1 MQYNTLNVKLS
12 NWQLNKLKS
21 GIRNGTQ
28 VTLNFLANV
37 VGDSNDET
45 NFLHKLFLTHTQ
57 LSKICKAFPNN
68 LPVNVK
74 LSKTQLHNI
83 EQSG

>member
-1 MQYNTLNVKLS
+1 M
-12 NWQLNKLKS
+12 
-21 GIRNGTQ
+21 
-28 VTLNFLANV
+28 

-68 LPVNVK
+68 LPFNVK
-74 LSKTQLHNI
+74 LSKIQLHKI
-83 EQSG
+83 EQSGWF